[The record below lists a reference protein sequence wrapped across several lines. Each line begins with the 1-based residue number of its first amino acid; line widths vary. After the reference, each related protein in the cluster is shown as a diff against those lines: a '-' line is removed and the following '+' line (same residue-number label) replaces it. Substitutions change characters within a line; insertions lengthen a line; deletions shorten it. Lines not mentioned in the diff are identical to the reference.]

1 MMYNE
6 FINLSGKQ
14 ENYITYLEYT
24 EMIEPI
30 YMNCELQS
38 KQDFI
43 RFFNEVF
50 EEIVY
55 PIINN
60 TISKLPIEEKLSY
73 LYYQNTDIEK
83 HIKEIDAEARL
94 LAYQYMRLY
103 LKA

>member
-14 ENYITYLEYT
+14 ENYITYSEYT

-60 TISKLPIEEKLSY
+60 TISKFRIGEKL
-73 LYYQNTDIEK
+73 
-83 HIKEIDAEARL
+83 
-94 LAYQYMRLY
+94 AY
-103 LKA
+103 

>member
-14 ENYITYLEYT
+14 ENYITYSEYT

-60 TISKLPIEEKLSY
+60 TISKLPIEEKLS
-73 LYYQNTDIEK
+73 
-83 HIKEIDAEARL
+83 
-94 LAYQYMRLY
+94 
-103 LKA
+103 

>member
-14 ENYITYLEYT
+14 ENYITYSEYT

-60 TISKLPIEEKLSY
+60 TISKLSIEEKISC
-73 LYYQNTDIEK
+73 LY
-83 HIKEIDAEARL
+83 
-94 LAYQYMRLY
+94 
-103 LKA
+103 